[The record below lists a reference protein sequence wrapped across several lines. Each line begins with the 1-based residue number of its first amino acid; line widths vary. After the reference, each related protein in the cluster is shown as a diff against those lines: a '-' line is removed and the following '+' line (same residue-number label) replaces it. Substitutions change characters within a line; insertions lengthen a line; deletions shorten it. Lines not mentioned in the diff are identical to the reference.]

1 MESPSPADPA
11 APAVRAAHD
20 AHVSPNAGLGMGM
33 FILYLLLYLGFMGIA
48 VYDYEL
54 FGIVSPGLGGVN
66 VAIVYGLGLIVA
78 ALILALIYMLLC
90 KPE

>member
-33 FILYLLLYLGFMGIA
+33 FLLYLLLYLGFMGIA
-48 VYDYEL
+48 MFNYEL
-54 FGIVSPGLGGVN
+54 FGIVSFGGVN
-66 VAIVYGLGLIVA
+66 VAILYGLGLIVA

>member
-1 MESPSPADPA
+1 METASSPDPA
-11 APAVRAAHD
+11 PVRAAHD

-33 FILYLLLYLGFMGIA
+33 FVVYLLLYLGFMGIA
-48 VYDYEL
+48 AFNYEL
-54 FGIVSPGLGGVN
+54 FAIPVHSVGGLN
-66 VAIVYGLGLIVA
+66 VAILYGMGLIVA

>member
-33 FILYLLLYLGFMGIA
+33 FVLYLLFYLGFMGIA
-48 VYDYEL
+48 VYDYAL
-54 FGIVSPGLGGVN
+54 FGIVSVGGLN
-66 VAIVYGLGLIVA
+66 VAILYGVGLIVA
-78 ALILALIYMLLC
+78 ALILAVIYMLLC

>member
-33 FILYLLLYLGFMGIA
+33 FVLYLLLYLGFMGIA
-48 VYDYEL
+48 AFDYEM
-54 FGIVSPGLGGVN
+54 FGSITVGGVN
-66 VAIVYGLGLIVA
+66 LAIVYGVGLIVA
-78 ALILALIYMLLC
+78 ALVLAMIYMKLC
-90 KPE
+90 KPD

>member
-33 FILYLLLYLGFMGIA
+33 FVLYLLLYLGFMGIA

-54 FGIVSPGLGGVN
+54 FGIVSVGGVN
-66 VAIVYGLGLIVA
+66 VAILYGVGLIVA
-78 ALILALIYMLLC
+78 ALILAMIYMLLC

>member
-33 FILYLLLYLGFMGIA
+33 FLLYLLLYLGFMGIA
-48 VYDYEL
+48 AFDYEL
-54 FGIVSPGLGGVN
+54 FGIVTVGGVN
-66 VAIVYGLGLIVA
+66 VAILYGLGLIVA

>member
-1 MESPSPADPA
+1 METASPADPA
-11 APAVRAAHD
+11 PVRAAHD

-33 FILYLLLYLGFMGIA
+33 FVIYLLLYLGFMGIA
-48 VYDYEL
+48 AFNYEL
-54 FGIVSPGLGGVN
+54 FSIPFGGVN
-66 VAIVYGLGLIVA
+66 VAVMYGLGLIVA